1 MKANYTK
8 PMLAVEMF
16 SLTQSV
22 TRDCLDSIPNKRL
35 NFNDPYGCG
44 WDAGGGQI
52 FFMDGG
58 KVCTENGEGM
68 NGICYNNPSEGNY
81 IFRS

>member
-16 SLTQSV
+16 SLTQSSA
-22 TRDCLDSIPNKRL
+22 RDCADNIPKEQ
-35 NFNDPYGCG
+35 FTFSDPGKCA
-44 WDAGGGQI
+44 WDLGGG
-52 FFMDGG
+52 FTVFVEE
-58 KVCTENGEGM
+58 KVCNINGEQMGY
-68 NGICYNNPSEGNY
+68 GCYNNPSEGNY

>member
-22 TRDCLDSIPNKRL
+22 TRDCLDSIPDNRV

-44 WDAGGGQI
+44 WDVGGGRI
-52 FFMDGG
+52 FFVEGG
-58 KVCTENGEGM
+58 NACNTNGEGM
-68 NGICYNNPSEGNY
+68 NGVCYNNPSEGHY